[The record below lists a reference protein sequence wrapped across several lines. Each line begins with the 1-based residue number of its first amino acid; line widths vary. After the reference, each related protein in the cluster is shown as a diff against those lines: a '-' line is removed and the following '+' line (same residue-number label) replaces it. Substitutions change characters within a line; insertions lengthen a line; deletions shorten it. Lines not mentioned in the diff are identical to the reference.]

1 MRPNLEVKIGTLKLK
16 NPVMVASGTFGYG
29 DEFRDFVQ
37 PEKLGAITTKTI
49 TLESRQGNRPP
60 RVSETVGGM
69 LNSIGLQ
76 NSGLKDFI
84 ENKIPFYK
92 GLGTKL
98 IVSVGG
104 ETNAAY
110 AEVVRVLS
118 AYKEVSAFE
127 LNISCPNIEYK
138 DKIIA
143 QDENLTRSVVKAVR
157 GVTRLPLIVKLS
169 PNVDDIT
176 KIARAAQDAGADA
189 LSLINTLLGMAIDVR
204 TRKSVLGNITGGLSG
219 PAIKPVALRMVWQ
232 VRNAVTLPV
241 IGMGG
246 IMEAR
251 DALEFLIAGATAI
264 AVGTANFVE
273 PRSALNVLEGIE
285 EYLEKNGFKD
295 IKALIG
301 SLNVS

>member
-76 NSGLKDFI
+76 NSGLKYFI
-84 ENKIPFYK
+84 ENKIPSYK

-138 DKIIA
+138 EKIIA

-157 GVTRLPLIVKLS
+157 GATRLPLIVKLS

-295 IKALIG
+295 IKELIG

>member
-84 ENKIPFYK
+84 ENKIPSYK

-295 IKALIG
+295 IKELIG